1 MHVQARKAVMDWVD
15 GHREAVSS
23 WNQTIWHFG
32 EAAWREY
39 RFAAWYVDLL
49 REQGFEMEA
58 GSGGMPTAF
67 CATWTNGTGP
77 VIAGYA
83 EYDGVP
89 GNCQAANTVKEPRA
103 GLSEH
108 TRGHTDP
115 HSALG
120 ISSLA
125 GFLATKAAMQ
135 ADDIPGTLRFFGE
148 PAEKVR
154 GSKPIHAAR
163 GYYDGVDAFI
173 SFHPFYM
180 MPLCNT
186 VCWNTHCGAG
196 YGMVYRFLC
205 DEPETWLRGDPD
217 APIAQS
223 HASARAPGAT
233 DTLLTF
239 LQATRTIRDSM
250 RPKGAG
256 CSISETILSAGQATA
271 DNLPAR
277 LAEVQL
283 FIRVPEVESA
293 VQMVGV
299 IDRAADAAAGLSHCR
314 FERHWGSKSRPGL
327 PNHALAR
334 ATYDNLQSVG
344 VLRWSEAAI
353 EIARKMQRNLGLE
366 PMESPLLEACEQLI
380 DPEIAE
386 AELRRVL
393 PPEQKN
399 FTSDDY
405 TEYCWHAPTV
415 RLYVARPAL
424 KAPPGYAYPD
434 WVMNALGGIAETID
448 PMIDCASRTVGL
460 TAVDLLTRADLLASA
475 REEFVQRTGGGV
487 GGKDWVAPL
496 CDYDPPLHFRWP
508 EYVTTARGEDWCIPT
523 PVNPE

>member
-1 MHVQARKAVMDWVD
+1 MHAQARKAVLDWVD
-15 GHREAVSS
+15 GHRETVSR

-32 EAAWREY
+32 ETAWREY
-39 RFAAWYVDLL
+39 RSAAWYVDLL
-49 REQGFEMEA
+49 RAQGFDVEA

-67 CATWTNGTGP
+67 CATWTNGIGP
-77 VIAGYA
+77 VIGGYA

-89 GNCQAANTVKEPRA
+89 GNCQAASTRRQPRA
-103 GLSEH
+103 GLSENAG
-108 TRGHTDP
+108 GHTDP

-125 GFLATKAAMQ
+125 GFLATKSAML
-135 ADDIPGTLRFFGE
+135 AHDIPGTLRFFGE
-148 PAEKVR
+148 PAEKMR

-163 GYYDGVDAFI
+163 GYYDGVGAFI

-186 VCWNTHCGAG
+186 VRWNTHCGAG
-196 YGMVYRFLC
+196 YGMVYRFVC
-205 DEPETWLRGDPD
+205 DQPETWLRGDLR

-233 DTLLTF
+233 DALLTF
-239 LQATRTIRDSM
+239 LQAMRTIGDSM
-250 RPKGAG
+250 RPQAAG

-283 FIRVPEVESA
+283 FIRVPEVVMAE
-293 VQMVGV
+293 QMVAV
-299 IDRAADAAAGLSHCR
+299 IDRAAEAAAVLSYCR
-314 FERHWGSKSRPGL
+314 YERCWVSKSRPGL
-327 PNHALAR
+327 PNHTLAR
-334 ATYDNLQSVG
+334 ATYDNLRSVG
-344 VLRWSEAAI
+344 APRWGEAAVEVAR
-353 EIARKMQRNLGLE
+353 EIQKNLGLD
-366 PMESPLLEACEQLI
+366 PVESPFFEACERLI
-380 DPEIAE
+380 DPEVAE

-393 PPEQKN
+393 PPEQLN

-415 RLYVARPAL
+415 RFYVARPAL

-460 TAVDLLTRADLLASA
+460 TAVDLLTCPDLLAA
-475 REEFVQRTGGGV
+475 ANEEFVQRTGGGV
-487 GGKDWVAPL
+487 GGEHWVAPL
-496 CDYDPPLHFRWP
+496 CDYDPPLNFRWP

-523 PVNPE
+523 QPQVG